1 MFQTVPCPK
10 MLKRMDEVE
19 DPIDFDLIFAGFP
32 VWQFGPAKQAR
43 HFLSRLTKKHA
54 VALFVTHAMDPLSD
68 DPEMKKI
75 LDGILQKCREAAGNA
90 TITGFFHCRGELSA
104 SAANMLSSSGIPMLE
119 KFAGL
124 REETLGHPD
133 EREVGNAIEFCK
145 KIIQEFPGGPCT
157 E

>member
-1 MFQTVPCPK
+1 MFQVAPCQK
-10 MLKRMDEVE
+10 MLIRMDEVD

-43 HFLSRLTKKHA
+43 HFLSRLTEKHA

-68 DPEMKKI
+68 DPEMRKM
-75 LDGILQKCREAAGNA
+75 LNGILQKCREAAGNA
-90 TITGFFHCRGELSA
+90 EMAGFFHCRGELSA
-104 SAANMLSSSGIPMLE
+104 AAAKMLASSGIPMLE

-133 EREVGNAIEFCK
+133 EKDVKDAVEFCES
-145 KIIQEFPGGPCT
+145 IIQGYQRGPCT